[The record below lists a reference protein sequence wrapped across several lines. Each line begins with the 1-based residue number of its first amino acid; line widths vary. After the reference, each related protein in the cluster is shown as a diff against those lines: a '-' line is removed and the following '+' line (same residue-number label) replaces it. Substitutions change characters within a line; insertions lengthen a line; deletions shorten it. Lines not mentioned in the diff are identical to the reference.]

1 MPVIILFTYTH
12 NNIQGSVTWTEGQS
26 NKFRWNFYIES
37 NLYRWIK
44 VVYDN
49 NFLKDTVMAYSKK
62 NREGFKK

>member
-44 VVYDN
+44 VVY
-49 NFLKDTVMAYSKK
+49 V
-62 NREGFKK
+62 